1 MAARRG
7 RPPKAR
13 PQAASQPIK
22 AAPDQPAP
30 IAEQIPRGFDAYTR
44 SRITCRADMT
54 DAIDAMAR
62 GMGTIDGD
70 IWTPRRE

>member
-13 PQAASQPIK
+13 LQAAPIK
-22 AAPDQPAP
+22 PEPDQPAP
-30 IAEQIPRGFDAYTR
+30 IAEQIPNGFDPYTR